1 MGKNIEKILRGFLI
15 FGGAYFIFDGLLH
28 FFNIKISSAN
38 SAWPQSAISYAGLLN
53 SIYASFI
60 FLAAAIA
67 FVIQKDLKKY
77 KAVLVVS
84 SVWAIIHGSVLLF
97 LVWTQNYQQI
107 FKDLPSLLVWLP
119 FYNQLVL
126 IEGGVLIIY
135 SGIVYLWARS
145 KAGE

>member
-1 MGKNIEKILRGFLI
+1 MI
-15 FGGAYFIFDGLLH
+15 FGGVYFIFDGLLH
-28 FFNIKISSAN
+28 FFNIKISSVN
-38 SAWPQSAISYAGLLN
+38 GAWPQSAISYAGLLS

-60 FLAAAIA
+60 FLVAAIA

-77 KAVLVVS
+77 KAIIVVS

-107 FKDLPSLLVWLP
+107 FQDLPSLLLWLP
-119 FYNQLVL
+119 FYNQYVL
-126 IEGGVLIIY
+126 IEGLVLIIY
-135 SGIVYLWARS
+135 SGIVYLWTRS